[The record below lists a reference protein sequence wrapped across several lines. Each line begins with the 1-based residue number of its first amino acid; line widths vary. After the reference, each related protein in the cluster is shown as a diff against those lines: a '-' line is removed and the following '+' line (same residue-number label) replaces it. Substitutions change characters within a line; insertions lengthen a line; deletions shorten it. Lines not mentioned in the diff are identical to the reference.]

1 MVSIVG
7 AGPGAADLLTV
18 RALQRLQQAE
28 VVLYDNLVSADV
40 LACCPAGALMEYAG
54 KKYGDKVDPMTRQ
67 NRINQLM
74 VEYARA
80 GKKVVRLKSGD
91 PFIYGRAI
99 EEIRYLRECGIDCEV
114 VPGITAGIAAAAAYH
129 IPLTER
135 NVSNAVLFCT
145 GHTAGYDLQQLD
157 ALARMLHNGMTLVLY
172 MGLSNL
178 QPLLEKLQSIAG
190 DEKIYLSAISQVSM
204 PTQQIVTD
212 DLDHIGAAIEQAR
225 LPMPVV
231 FIIGRQALS
240 LQQAESLLHTASK
253 PSIS

>member
-1 MVSIVG
+1 MAGTAIPLVSIVG

-28 VVLYDNLVSADV
+28 VVLYDNLVSAEI
-40 LACCPAGALMEYAG
+40 LACCQTGALLEYAG
-54 KKYGDKVDPMTRQ
+54 KKYGDQVDPMIRQ

-74 VEYARA
+74 VDYARA
-80 GKKVVRLKSGD
+80 GKRVVRLKSGD

-99 EEIRYLRECGIDCEV
+99 EEIRHLREHNIDCEV

-135 NVSNAVLFCT
+135 NVSNAALFCT

-190 DEKIYLSAISQVSM
+190 NEKIYLSAISQVSL
-204 PTQQIVTD
+204 PAQQIVTG
-212 DLDHIGAAIEQAR
+212 DLDHIGAAIEAAR

-231 FIIGRQALS
+231 FIIGHQALS
-240 LQQAESLLHTASK
+240 LNPCTS
-253 PSIS
+253 